1 MPSLEVNQKWART
14 LAAELAGCGVRH
26 AVICPGSRS
35 APLALAF
42 ADHPE
47 IRTWSIVDE
56 RSAGFFALGLG
67 KQDRVPAA
75 LVATSGTAGANFYPA
90 VIEAS
95 CAHVPLLVITADRP
109 PELHGWGALQTVN
122 QQNFYGSYPRWFVD
136 LGLPDSAVVAQNH
149 LKATV
154 ARSVLVSVGRPRGVV
169 HLNAPFR
176 EPLAPSEPNGPVA
189 PSRATLQLGPP
200 LESPRPEIISAVHE
214 RIDRHPRGLIV
225 CGPREIPD
233 AFPEAVLELAR
244 ASGYPVLAE
253 ATSQVRFRP
262 QTSPIAHYEALLR
275 HSGFAS
281 AHRPQLVLRFGG
293 TLISKALQTWLDGS
307 GADTVLFSEDGLLA
321 DPNHAANLVVEGD
334 AVAGCIALAVT
345 RRGKRDDWAGHFQ
358 DAEQRVRTTLQRHFE
373 KATSLTEP
381 AVAHHLAAMLPPDAN
396 LFVSSSMPVR
406 DLDCFAST
414 SSGPLRV
421 FSNRGANGIDG
432 VVSTALGV
440 AAAATHPTVLLA
452 GDLALWHDLGGLL
465 TAHRS
470 RLSLTIVVL
479 NNDGGGIF
487 SFLPISKV
495 PNHFEELFATP
506 HGLGFASAAELFGA
520 RHVCPR
526 TAEELR
532 RCLSQSLEGGL
543 HLIEVRTHRDENV
556 DAHRMLLDEL
566 AAVVGDGPWA

>member
-1 MPSLEVNQKWART
+1 MPSLDVNQEWART
-14 LAAELAGCGVRH
+14 LVAELAGCGVRH

-42 ADHPE
+42 ADHPG
-47 IRTWSIVDE
+47 IRTFSIVDE
-56 RSAGFFALGLG
+56 RSAAFFALGLG
-67 KQDRVPAA
+67 KQDRAPAA

-90 VIEAS
+90 IIEAS

-136 LGLPDSAVVAQNH
+136 LGMPDSAVVAVSH
-149 LKATV
+149 LKATA
-154 ARSVLVSVGRPRGVV
+154 ARSVSIAVGRPRGVV

-176 EPLAPSEPNGPVA
+176 EPLAPIQANGPV
-189 PSRATLQLGPP
+189 PSSRASLQLVAP
-200 LESPRPEIISAVHE
+200 LESPRPEMLAAVRE
-214 RIDRHPRGLIV
+214 RIDRYPRGLIV
-225 CGPREIPD
+225 CGPRESSD
-233 AFPEAVLELAR
+233 GFPEAVAQLALGT
-244 ASGYPVLAE
+244 GYPVLAE
-253 ATSQVRFRP
+253 ATSQIRFWPRA
-262 QTSPIAHYEALLR
+262 SPIAHYQALLR
-275 HSGFAS
+275 HPGFAS

-293 TLISKALQTWLDGS
+293 ALISKELQNWLDGS
-307 GADTVLFSEDGLLA
+307 GADTVLFGEDGLLA
-321 DPNHAANLVVEGD
+321 DPNHAATLVVEGD
-334 AVAGCIALAVT
+334 AVAGCNALAGT
-345 RRGKRDDWAGHFQ
+345 RRAERDGWVSDFQ
-358 DAEQRVRTTLQRHFE
+358 GAERRVRTALRRHFE
-373 KATSLTEP
+373 KATLLSEP

-396 LFVSSSMPVR
+396 LFVSSSRPIR

-414 SSGPLRV
+414 SLGSLRV

-440 AAAATHPTVLLA
+440 AASAAHPTALLT
-452 GDLALWHDLGGLL
+452 GDLALWHDLGGLF

-495 PNHFEELFATP
+495 REHFEGLFATP

-520 RHVCPR
+520 RHASPR
-526 TAEELR
+526 TADEFRGCLR
-532 RCLSQSLEGGL
+532 QSLEGGL
-543 HLIEVRTHRDENV
+543 QIIEVRTQRDENV

-566 AAVVGDGPWA
+566 AAAVGDGPWA